1 MLDLSNYPKDL
12 KFFDPSNEKFIDKM
26 KDESKAKIN
35 DEFVGLKSMIHSIK
49 NVDGG
54 KNKRRKGINQSVL
67 KKINMKNIVM
77 FCLIKKWWDITWKE
91 FKVNCIE
98 FELMMIEKIICLFF
112 DDKRYIL
119 NGGINTF
126 SCFHKDTRSQ

>member
-1 MLDLSNYPKDL
+1 MLDLSNYPKDS

-35 DEFVGLKSMIHSIK
+35 DEFVGLKSIIHSIK

-54 KNKRRKGINQSVL
+54 ENKRRKGINQSVL

-77 FCLIKKWWDITWKE
+77 FCLIKKW
-91 FKVNCIE
+91 
-98 FELMMIEKIICLFF
+98 
-112 DDKRYIL
+112 
-119 NGGINTF
+119 
-126 SCFHKDTRSQ
+126 